1 MEGSSELGSSVD
13 RVIWALRGWCSCSLV
28 RLSDHQTSEFQV
40 VGDGFHGAFGCSSVP
55 GSDPLLICDDR
66 GVSDWEVRV
75 SDVIRDVA
83 SAEVYVD
90 W

>member
-40 VGDGFHGAFGCSSVP
+40 VGDGFQGAFGCSSVP
-55 GSDPLLICDDR
+55 CSSARSVGSTPGQRSSCWRQSVVTLAL
-66 GVSDWEVRV
+66 V
-75 SDVIRDVA
+75 
-83 SAEVYVD
+83 
-90 W
+90 